1 MFGHPQVTTRLEQLR
16 AQAEEIRRIA
26 ARHKATAIAVFGSVA
41 RGEDG
46 PASDVDFLVD
56 FNSGSSLFDVIRL
69 QDELEAL
76 LGVSMDL
83 VSGGGLKPRDTRIRD
98 EALAL

>member
-1 MFGHPQVTTRLEQLR
+1 MTRLEQLR
-16 AQAEEIRRIA
+16 AQAEEIRQIA
-26 ARHKATAIAVFGSVA
+26 ARHKASGIAVFGSVA

-46 PASDVDFLVD
+46 PASDIDFLVD

-76 LGVSMDL
+76 LGVSVDV
-83 VSGGGLKPRDTRIRD
+83 VSRGGLKPRDTRIRE

>member
-1 MFGHPQVTTRLEQLR
+1 MTRLEQLR
-16 AQAEEIRRIA
+16 AQSEEIRRIG

-46 PASDVDFLVD
+46 PDSDIDFLVD
-56 FNSGSSLFDVIRL
+56 FESGSSLFDICRL

-76 LGVSMDL
+76 LGISVDVVSR
-83 VSGGGLKPRDTRIRD
+83 GGLKPRDTRIRA
-98 EALAL
+98 EALPL

>member
-1 MFGHPQVTTRLEQLR
+1 MSRLEQLR
-16 AQAEEIRRIA
+16 AQAGEIRLIA
-26 ARHKATAIAVFGSVA
+26 GRHKATAIAVFGSVA

-46 PASDVDFLVD
+46 PDSDIDFLVD
-56 FNSGSSLFDVIRL
+56 FNADSSLFDVCYL

-76 LGVSMDL
+76 LGVSVDV
-83 VSGGGLKPRDTRIRD
+83 VSRGGLKPRDTRIRE